1 MESRWYWLMAV
12 AIGMIFVFGCQGDME
27 TKVKSDYVPNIP
39 EFLPRMGYAV
49 QVGAFSFLDNAV
61 RLTEAL
67 QQKGLDAYYF
77 KHDSGL
83 YKVRFGDFSSEELAL
98 AKAEDL
104 RSTNVIEDF
113 YIVGPED
120 YPWGRDNRQIDT
132 DHLRRG
138 IVQAAESF
146 IGVPYRFGG
155 ASPEEGF
162 DCSGLAMAVYRLNGF
177 ALPRTS
183 RQQWSAGRPVNDAD
197 LDQAD
202 LVFFAT
208 SRRGEISHVGIYMGK
223 GQFIHAPKSGK
234 EIRIDS
240 ISNHYFKHRYMG
252 ARTYL

>member
-1 MESRWYWLMAV
+1 MALMMVFVLSCRGAVQTPAEMESTPVIR
-12 AIGMIFVFGCQGDME
+12 G
-27 TKVKSDYVPNIP
+27 
-39 EFLPRMGYAV
+39 FLPRMGYAV

-61 RLTEAL
+61 CLTEAL
-67 QQKGLDAYYF
+67 QKKGLDAYYF

-83 YKVRFGDFSSEELAL
+83 YKVRFGDFASRELAL

-120 YPWGRDNRQIDT
+120 YPWGKDNKPVDK
-132 DHLRRG
+132 DHLRKG
-138 IVQAAESF
+138 IVQAAKSF

-155 ASPEEGF
+155 TSPEEGF

-177 ALPRTS
+177 ELPRTS
-183 RQQWSAGRPVNDAD
+183 RQQWSAGRPVNDPD
-197 LDQAD
+197 LDEAD

-208 SRRGEISHVGIYMGK
+208 SRRGEISHVGVYLGK
-223 GQFIHAPKSGK
+223 GQFVHAPKSGK

-240 ISNHYFKHRYMG
+240 MSNTYFQHRYMG